1 MEKSGKNFRRWRR
14 PLRKSTM
21 YVIKLLVSAAALYFV
36 FTKIDLQETLNTL
49 RSIQIRLFVYAILL
63 YLLSQVLSAIRLG
76 RMLHAEG
83 VEIPLG
89 FNLRMYL
96 IGMAYN
102 LFLPGGIGGDAY
114 KAMVFVRRT
123 GQSYKK
129 VVRALLYDRLSGL
142 LAIALFIVTLASVI
156 PLEGWWPLRP
166 WYYILAPLGIL
177 LTAIYLR
184 IFSPQYLKVYHESV
198 LLALMVQAIQ
208 VFSIVL
214 LFKSI
219 PDAEISWLGMLK
231 FMLIFLVS
239 SVATAIPV
247 FLGGI
252 GAREAVFGGMAV
264 WLGLQAG
271 QMVQTA
277 ILFSILTIIA
287 SFPGLPL
294 DWIRKQRPKQS
305 EIAEEHQ
312 APAET

>member
-1 MEKSGKNFRRWRR
+1 MEKSSKSQRRWRR

-21 YVIKLLVSAAALYFV
+21 YLLKLLVSVAALYFV
-36 FTKIDLQETLNTL
+36 FTKIDLRQTLDTL
-49 RSIQIRLFVYAILL
+49 RSIHLNLFIYALVL
-63 YLLSQVLSAIRLG
+63 YLFSQVLSAIRLG

-83 VEIPLG
+83 VHIPLG

-123 GQSYKK
+123 GHTYKP

-142 LAIALFIVTLASVI
+142 MAIVLFMVTLASII
-156 PLEGWWPLRP
+156 PLTGWWPFRA
-166 WYYILAPLGIL
+166 WYYLLAPAGVL
-177 LTAIYLR
+177 LAALYLKL
-184 IFSPQYLKVYHESV
+184 FSPQYLKVYHETV
-198 LLALMVQAIQ
+198 LLALMVQFIQ
-208 VFSIVL
+208 ILAMIL
-214 LFKSI
+214 LLKSI
-219 PDAEISWLGMLK
+219 PGVESGWLMLLK
-231 FMLIFLVS
+231 FSLIFLTS
-239 SVATAIPV
+239 SVATAVPV

-264 WLGLQAG
+264 WLDLPAEL
-271 QMVQTA
+271 MVQSA

-294 DWIRKQRPKQS
+294 DWIRKRRPS
-305 EIAEEHQ
+305 ENSPLPESEV
-312 APAET
+312 TTD